1 MKRRLSHLPL
11 ALRELLYEYR
21 FVKSV
26 NPITMR
32 QVAESVGVAVS
43 TVSKGLRNDPTI
55 PQGRCMEIQQAANRL
70 GYRPH
75 PLVATL
81 MSQMHHHRRRSDPH
95 HIAWIDL
102 WPDGGEQCIDAI
114 NTAPILS
121 GARERAHD
129 LGYGIDVY
137 QAGRDGLTPESLH
150 RILTTRGQWGVIF
163 PPVPA
168 AAGKFPLD
176 LRGLTG
182 VTIGT
187 SLHEPVMHR
196 VSPNHFQGCGLAFER
211 LRAKGFR
218 RIGLALTKAMN
229 ERVEGRWLGSFHASQ
244 QSLPKRNQVSPLL
257 VGKGDHDGIA
267 KWLRRENPD
276 AVLVAENLD
285 WPGSARSKEPK
296 PAKPFIAWLML
307 QAGSA
312 GGVGLNLCQ
321 EQLGRVAVEMVVAQI
336 HRNERGSPAI
346 PHSVLIDAVWVESLE
361 CHDLPPFHASSM

>member
-1 MKRRLSHLPL
+1 M
-11 ALRELLYEYR
+11 
-21 FVKSV
+21 
-26 NPITMR
+26 TMR
-32 QVAESVGVAVS
+32 DVANHVGVSIS

-55 PQGRCMEIQQAANRL
+55 PRDRCLEIQKAANAL
-70 GYRPH
+70 GYRPN
-75 PLVATL
+75 PMVATL

-102 WPDGGEQCIDAI
+102 WPDGGELVNDVMSI
-114 NTAPILS
+114 APILS
-121 GARERAHD
+121 GARERAHE
-129 LGYGIDVY
+129 LGYGIEVY

-150 RILTTRGQWGVIF
+150 RILTARGQWGVIF

-168 AAGKFPLD
+168 SAVKFPLD

-196 VSPNHFQGCGLAFER
+196 VSPNHFQGCTLAFER
-211 LRAKGFR
+211 LREKGFR

-229 ERVEGRWLGSFHASQ
+229 ERVEGRWLGAFHACQ
-244 QSLPKRNQVSPLL
+244 QSLPKRDHVTPLL
-257 VGKGDHDGIA
+257 VGKSDHAGMK
-267 KWLRRENPD
+267 KWLQRESPD

-285 WPGSARSKEPK
+285 WPAPGRSKAQRSAIPL
-296 PAKPFIAWLML
+296 IAWLMP
-307 QAGSA
+307 QIGSS
-312 GGVGLNLCQ
+312 GSVGLNLCQ

-346 PHSVLIDAVWVESLE
+346 PHSVLIDAEWVESLV
-361 CHDLPPFHASSM
+361 